1 MKKLSFSNVMLWVGL
16 AFIYLPMLIMVIY
29 SFNASKLVT
38 VWGGWSIKWYAG
50 LLDNSQLMGSV
61 GRSLEIAL
69 YTAVAAVAL
78 GTLAAFVLTRVT
90 RFKGRTL
97 FGGLVTAPLVMP
109 EVITGLSLLL
119 LFVAM
124 AQLIGWPQ
132 ERGIVTIWIAHTT
145 FCSAYVAVVV
155 SARLREL
162 DLSIEEA
169 AMDLG
174 AKPWKVFFLITI
186 PMIAPSLAAGG
197 MMSFALSLDDLVLA
211 SFVSGPGSTT
221 LPMEVFSAVRL
232 GVNSDEDLLGGF
244 VEHAFIA
251 GKAIV
256 HPLPRGG
263 VAPEGWNPLF
273 AEKVR
278 DVVLNGVSVFSLA
291 DAHRAGA
298 RMLAEGPVRAKL
310 AEACGGLGQYV
321 AHDLDELDAWLGGL
335 EERQLAQG
343 LVLEANLESIVTHS
357 VGQLRVNGFLLS
369 YHGHQ
374 HQTRNARGELVYAG
388 SDLLVARGGYAELL
402 ALDLAREV
410 RQAIEYARIF
420 DTAAAIFFP
429 GCFASRRNYDIAQGR
444 DGNGRERFGVLE
456 QSWRVGGASSAEIAA
471 LEAFRADPGLP
482 AVRAASFEIHE
493 DKRLPD
499 NSRVIYRGP
508 DEHGDFLLK
517 YAMTGEA

>member
-1 MKKLSFSNVMLWVGL
+1 MKRFRFSSLMLVLGL
-16 AFIYLPMLIMVIY
+16 LFIYLPMLILVIY

-38 VWGGWSIKWYAG
+38 VWGGWSVKWYVG

-61 GRSLEIAL
+61 VRSLEIAC

-78 GTLAAFVLTRVT
+78 GTLAAFVLTRIT

-124 AQLIGWPQ
+124 AQMIGWPQ

-145 FCSAYVAVVV
+145 FCAAYVAVVV

-232 GVNSDEDLLGGF
+232 GVKPEINAVASLILLA
-244 VEHAFIA
+244 V
-251 GKAIV
+251 
-256 HPLPRGG
+256 
-263 VAPEGWNPLF
+263 
-273 AEKVR
+273 
-278 DVVLNGVSVFSLA
+278 
-291 DAHRAGA
+291 
-298 RMLAEGPVRAKL
+298 
-310 AEACGGLGQYV
+310 
-321 AHDLDELDAWLGGL
+321 
-335 EERQLAQG
+335 
-343 LVLEANLESIVTHS
+343 SIVTFMVWFFS
-357 VGQLRVNGFLLS
+357 R
-369 YHGHQ
+369 
-374 HQTRNARGELVYAG
+374 R
-388 SDLLVARGGYAELL
+388 AEESRKR
-402 ALDLAREV
+402 AIQ
-410 RQAIEYARIF
+410 QAIEE
-420 DTAAAIFFP
+420 AAADSWKQP
-429 GCFASRRNYDIAQGR
+429 DVRRAQAP
-444 DGNGRERFGVLE
+444 E
-456 QSWRVGGASSAEIAA
+456 AA
-471 LEAFRADPGLP
+471 
-482 AVRAASFEIHE
+482 
-493 DKRLPD
+493 
-499 NSRVIYRGP
+499 
-508 DEHGDFLLK
+508 
-517 YAMTGEA
+517 

>member
-1 MKKLSFSNVMLWVGL
+1 MKRFGFSKFMLIFGL
-16 AFIYLPMLIMVIY
+16 MFIYLPMLILVIY

-38 VWGGWSIKWYAG
+38 VWGGWSVKWYVG
-50 LLDNSQLMGSV
+50 LLDNTQLMGSV
-61 GRSLEIAL
+61 VRSLEIAC

-145 FCSAYVAVVV
+145 FCAAYVAVVV

-174 AKPWKVFFLITI
+174 AKPFKVFFLITI

-232 GVNSDEDLLGGF
+232 GVKPEINAVASLILL
-244 VEHAFIA
+244 A
-251 GKAIV
+251 
-256 HPLPRGG
+256 
-263 VAPEGWNPLF
+263 
-273 AEKVR
+273 
-278 DVVLNGVSVFSLA
+278 VSLVTFLVWYFG
-291 DAHRAGA
+291 R
-298 RMLAEGPVRAKL
+298 K
-310 AEACGGLGQYV
+310 AEANRKRAIQEAMDQTANESWQQPQPQRV
-321 AHDLDELDAWLGGL
+321 AA
-335 EERQLAQG
+335 
-343 LVLEANLESIVTHS
+343 
-357 VGQLRVNGFLLS
+357 
-369 YHGHQ
+369 
-374 HQTRNARGELVYAG
+374 
-388 SDLLVARGGYAELL
+388 
-402 ALDLAREV
+402 
-410 RQAIEYARIF
+410 
-420 DTAAAIFFP
+420 TA
-429 GCFASRRNYDIAQGR
+429 
-444 DGNGRERFGVLE
+444 
-456 QSWRVGGASSAEIAA
+456 
-471 LEAFRADPGLP
+471 
-482 AVRAASFEIHE
+482 
-493 DKRLPD
+493 
-499 NSRVIYRGP
+499 
-508 DEHGDFLLK
+508 
-517 YAMTGEA
+517 

>member
-1 MKKLSFSNVMLWVGL
+1 MNRFRFSSFMLVAGL
-16 AFIYLPMLIMVIY
+16 LFIYLPMLILVIY

-38 VWGGWSIKWYAG
+38 VWGGWSVKWYVG
-50 LLDNSQLMGSV
+50 LLDNTQLMGSV
-61 GRSLEIAL
+61 MRSLEIAC

-124 AQLIGWPQ
+124 AQMIGWPQ

-145 FCSAYVAVVV
+145 FCAAYVAVVV

-232 GVNSDEDLLGGF
+232 GVKPEIN
-244 VEHAFIA
+244 A
-251 GKAIV
+251 
-256 HPLPRGG
+256 
-263 VAPEGWNPLF
+263 VA
-273 AEKVR
+273 
-278 DVVLNGVSVFSLA
+278 SL
-291 DAHRAGA
+291 
-298 RMLAEGPVRAKL
+298 
-310 AEACGGLGQYV
+310 
-321 AHDLDELDAWLGGL
+321 
-335 EERQLAQG
+335 
-343 LVLEANLESIVTHS
+343 I
-357 VGQLRVNGFLLS
+357 LLS
-369 YHGHQ
+369 VS
-374 HQTRNARGELVYAG
+374 LVTFFVWYF
-388 SDLLVARGGYAELL
+388 SRRAEENRRR
-402 ALDLAREV
+402 AIQ
-410 RQAIEYARIF
+410 QAIEEG
-420 DTAAAIFFP
+420 AAAN
-429 GCFASRRNYDIAQGR
+429 ASQPQVKRPTQ
-444 DGNGRERFGVLE
+444 V
-456 QSWRVGGASSAEIAA
+456 
-471 LEAFRADPGLP
+471 
-482 AVRAASFEIHE
+482 AAS
-493 DKRLPD
+493 
-499 NSRVIYRGP
+499 G
-508 DEHGDFLLK
+508 
-517 YAMTGEA
+517 

>member
-1 MKKLSFSNVMLWVGL
+1 MKRFSFSNLMLVLGL
-16 AFIYLPMLIMVIY
+16 LFIYLPMLILVIY

-38 VWGGWSIKWYAG
+38 VWGGWSVKWYVG
-50 LLDNSQLMGSV
+50 LLDNTQLMGSV
-61 GRSLEIAL
+61 ARSLEIAC
-69 YTAVAAVAL
+69 YTSVAAVAL

-145 FCSAYVAVVV
+145 FCAAYVAVVV

-232 GVNSDEDLLGGF
+232 GVKPEINAVASLILLAVSLVTF
-244 VEHAFIA
+244 LVWYFSRQAEERRK
-251 GKAIV
+251 KAIQLAIDESAADSWKQ
-256 HPLPRGG
+256 PD
-263 VAPEGWNPLF
+263 
-273 AEKVR
+273 VR
-278 DVVLNGVSVFSLA
+278 
-291 DAHRAGA
+291 
-298 RMLAEGPVRAKL
+298 RAKV
-310 AEACGGLGQYV
+310 AE
-321 AHDLDELDAWLGGL
+321 
-335 EERQLAQG
+335 
-343 LVLEANLESIVTHS
+343 
-357 VGQLRVNGFLLS
+357 
-369 YHGHQ
+369 
-374 HQTRNARGELVYAG
+374 
-388 SDLLVARGGYAELL
+388 
-402 ALDLAREV
+402 
-410 RQAIEYARIF
+410 
-420 DTAAAIFFP
+420 TA
-429 GCFASRRNYDIAQGR
+429 
-444 DGNGRERFGVLE
+444 
-456 QSWRVGGASSAEIAA
+456 
-471 LEAFRADPGLP
+471 
-482 AVRAASFEIHE
+482 
-493 DKRLPD
+493 
-499 NSRVIYRGP
+499 
-508 DEHGDFLLK
+508 
-517 YAMTGEA
+517 

>member
-1 MKKLSFSNVMLWVGL
+1 MKNFRFSSLMLVIGL
-16 AFIYLPMLIMVIY
+16 LFIYLPMLILVIY

-38 VWGGWSIKWYAG
+38 VWGGWSIKWYVG
-50 LLDNSQLMGSV
+50 LLDNTQLMGSV
-61 GRSLEIAL
+61 MRSLEIAC

-124 AQLIGWPQ
+124 AQMIGWPQ

-145 FCSAYVAVVV
+145 FCAAYVAVVV

-232 GVNSDEDLLGGF
+232 GVKPEINAVASLILLSVSLVTFF
-244 VEHAFIA
+244 VWFFSRRAEERRR
-251 GKAIV
+251 KAI
-256 HPLPRGG
+256 
-263 VAPEGWNPLF
+263 
-273 AEKVR
+273 
-278 DVVLNGVSVFSLA
+278 
-291 DAHRAGA
+291 
-298 RMLAEGPVRAKL
+298 
-310 AEACGGLGQYV
+310 Q
-321 AHDLDELDAWLGGL
+321 
-335 EERQLAQG
+335 
-343 LVLEANLESIVTHS
+343 
-357 VGQLRVNGFLLS
+357 
-369 YHGHQ
+369 
-374 HQTRNARGELVYAG
+374 
-388 SDLLVARGGYAELL
+388 
-402 ALDLAREV
+402 
-410 RQAIEYARIF
+410 QAIEEG
-420 DTAAAIFFP
+420 AAANVSQPQIK
-429 GCFASRRNYDIAQGR
+429 R
-444 DGNGRERFGVLE
+444 
-456 QSWRVGGASSAEIAA
+456 
-471 LEAFRADPGLP
+471 P
-482 AVRAASFEIHE
+482 APAAAS
-493 DKRLPD
+493 
-499 NSRVIYRGP
+499 
-508 DEHGDFLLK
+508 
-517 YAMTGEA
+517 A

>member
-1 MKKLSFSNVMLWVGL
+1 MKRFSFSKLMLVLGL
-16 AFIYLPMLIMVIY
+16 LFIYLPMLILVIY

-38 VWGGWSIKWYAG
+38 VWGGWSIKWYVG
-50 LLDNSQLMGSV
+50 LLDNTQLMGSV
-61 GRSLEIAL
+61 MRSLEIAC

-124 AQLIGWPQ
+124 AQMIGWPQ

-145 FCSAYVAVVV
+145 FCAAYVAVVV

-232 GVNSDEDLLGGF
+232 GVKPEINAVASLILLSVSLVTFF
-244 VEHAFIA
+244 VWFFSRRAEERRR
-251 GKAIV
+251 KAI
-256 HPLPRGG
+256 
-263 VAPEGWNPLF
+263 
-273 AEKVR
+273 
-278 DVVLNGVSVFSLA
+278 
-291 DAHRAGA
+291 
-298 RMLAEGPVRAKL
+298 
-310 AEACGGLGQYV
+310 Q
-321 AHDLDELDAWLGGL
+321 
-335 EERQLAQG
+335 
-343 LVLEANLESIVTHS
+343 
-357 VGQLRVNGFLLS
+357 
-369 YHGHQ
+369 
-374 HQTRNARGELVYAG
+374 
-388 SDLLVARGGYAELL
+388 
-402 ALDLAREV
+402 
-410 RQAIEYARIF
+410 QAIEEG
-420 DTAAAIFFP
+420 AAAN
-429 GCFASRRNYDIAQGR
+429 ASQPQVKRPSQ
-444 DGNGRERFGVLE
+444 LT
-456 QSWRVGGASSAEIAA
+456 ASA
-471 LEAFRADPGLP
+471 
-482 AVRAASFEIHE
+482 
-493 DKRLPD
+493 
-499 NSRVIYRGP
+499 
-508 DEHGDFLLK
+508 
-517 YAMTGEA
+517 